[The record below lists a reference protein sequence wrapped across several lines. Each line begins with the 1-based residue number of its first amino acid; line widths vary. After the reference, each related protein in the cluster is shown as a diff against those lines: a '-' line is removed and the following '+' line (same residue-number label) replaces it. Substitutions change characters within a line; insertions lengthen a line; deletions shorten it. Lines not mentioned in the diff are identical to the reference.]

1 MTSNVVHAHTLYFN
15 LSMITCALQ
24 QNMALRK
31 ELKELKSQLEELL
44 TLIGEFPS
52 VAASYAALKNGTG
65 LLLPSQSVG
74 TAASSSGPKVTASLN
89 PYGAELVHAE
99 LGDNGEKEVHYS
111 QDEDDREL
119 FVKEGMASDKD
130 GVGPSSD
137 SGFLESHT
145 TAVEGGLEVQKAQ
158 DKAHEPVERELLR
171 EDGRDKVHVPT
182 ATKKEVQQPGQAAYT
197 EEQGIKKQE
206 NLNSDDERIGS
217 MLGRKHSPG
226 VVGAEVLGE
235 KHEQQVG
242 SFTGHLYSVKSCL

>member
-1 MTSNVVHAHTLYFN
+1 
-15 LSMITCALQ
+15 MITRALQ

-74 TAASSSGPKVTASLN
+74 TAASSSGPRVTARLN
-89 PYGAELVHAE
+89 PNGAELVHAE
-99 LGDNGEKEVHYS
+99 LGDNGDKEEHYG
-111 QDEDDREL
+111 QGDDDRAL
-119 FVKEGMASDKD
+119 FVKGMASDKD
-130 GVGPSSD
+130 GVGPLRD

-182 ATKKEVQQPGQAAYT
+182 ATKKEVQQPGQAAYS

-206 NLNSDDERIGS
+206 NFNSDDERIGS
-217 MLGRKHSPG
+217 MFGRKHSP
-226 VVGAEVLGE
+226 
-235 KHEQQVG
+235 Q
-242 SFTGHLYSVKSCL
+242 